1 MIIIFNF
8 DKKME
13 SSSINS
19 ICQSVIESRI
29 DDINMILATIIYYR
43 KNGNYNGIVVGIAKA
58 LWETHYPVCSE
69 KGSLDANSNPWYR
82 KPCKCG
88 SEFKGRLWMYRYY
101 LYFMYKNKYKYI
113 NDEGQNRKDYTYK
126 EFRKSVRE
134 AIIDN
139 EEINLEDHFVFRK
152 PSNKSPDE
160 VNEFYKKMLED
171 GVKIIDDGNK
181 KFMYSLL

>member
-1 MIIIFNF
+1 
-8 DKKME
+8 
-13 SSSINS
+13 
-19 ICQSVIESRI
+19 
-29 DDINMILATIIYYR
+29 
-43 KNGNYNGIVVGIAKA
+43 
-58 LWETHYPVCSE
+58 
-69 KGSLDANSNPWYR
+69 
-82 KPCKCG
+82 
-88 SEFKGRLWMYRYY
+88 
-101 LYFMYKNKYKYI
+101 MYKNKYKYI